1 MEGKLTPQKRKWFKA
16 LAIAMPLFICF
27 LAELIL
33 RLSGYGHDTSLF
45 IRYPDDTSYWVMNKY
60 ASDRFFS
67 DTANATKGSIELFKV
82 RKQPNT
88 CRIFVL
94 GESTTAGYPY
104 FHNGSFHRWLKFRLL
119 HTYPGINFEIINLSL
134 TAVNSY
140 TVLDFG
146 KEVTKYQPDAVL
158 IYVGH
163 NEYYGALGTGS
174 TSHIANNR
182 FLVQLVLTLRKQ
194 RLVQLIANGISLL
207 RFKGET
213 DTRQN
218 LMERMAETQKIP
230 YQSQQYIAGI
240 QQFADN
246 MDELCRIMQERH
258 IPVFLSTLVSN
269 EKDLKPFISGPCKS
283 GTADHLFEQA
293 KAAYWD
299 GDFRQAKAQFDTAR
313 ELDMLRFRAP
323 EGINKTIIRLSQKYP
338 EVHLVD
344 TRTYFEQHSP
354 HGIVGHESLL
364 EHVHPNLCGYAWLS
378 DVYYQTIEKAHL
390 IAGHPDKEMSFDELL
405 QKMPITQVDS
415 LNGLYTIMMLETG
428 WPFNKPIPRDFKRGN
443 TEAEQLAGA
452 LTVNRISWLD
462 AIDGLFQY
470 SMQARD
476 KKTALKA
483 VEAALLEFPQNT
495 TYQVYAGRL
504 CFEVGRYD
512 DAVYYFKR
520 LYDSNNST
528 ENAENLIQ
536 VLLKTDQPEK
546 ALAYVHSAMQLPA
559 SSPYFSGLDSILT
572 EIIQLKHRP
581 IQTSGIEE
589 ARQQIAARYHQ
600 LGADEAAEKYF
611 K

>member
-1 MEGKLTPQKRKWFKA
+1 
-16 LAIAMPLFICF
+16 
-27 LAELIL
+27 
-33 RLSGYGHDTSLF
+33 
-45 IRYPDDTSYWVMNKY
+45 
-60 ASDRFFS
+60 
-67 DTANATKGSIELFKV
+67 
-82 RKQPNT
+82 
-88 CRIFVL
+88 
-94 GESTTAGYPY
+94 
-104 FHNGSFHRWLKFRLL
+104 
-119 HTYPGINFEIINLSL
+119 
-134 TAVNSY
+134 
-140 TVLDFG
+140 
-146 KEVTKYQPDAVL
+146 
-158 IYVGH
+158 
-163 NEYYGALGTGS
+163 
-174 TSHIANNR
+174 
-182 FLVQLVLTLRKQ
+182 
-194 RLVQLIANGISLL
+194 
-207 RFKGET
+207 
-213 DTRQN
+213 
-218 LMERMAETQKIP
+218 
-230 YQSQQYIAGI
+230 
-240 QQFADN
+240 
-246 MDELCRIMQERH
+246 
-258 IPVFLSTLVSN
+258 
-269 EKDLKPFISGPCKS
+269 
-283 GTADHLFEQA
+283 
-293 KAAYWD
+293 
-299 GDFRQAKAQFDTAR
+299 
-313 ELDMLRFRAP
+313 
-323 EGINKTIIRLSQKYP
+323 
-338 EVHLVD
+338 
-344 TRTYFEQHSP
+344 
-354 HGIVGHESLL
+354 
-364 EHVHPNLCGYAWLS
+364 
-378 DVYYQTIEKAHL
+378 
-390 IAGHPDKEMSFDELL
+390 MSFDELL

-428 WPFNKPIPRDFKRGN
+428 WPFNKPIPRDFKR
-443 TEAEQLAGA
+443 
-452 LTVNRISWLD
+452 VNRISWLD